1 MITEAMKGM
10 DNSNIMSLLQRNLH
24 LQTFFLIH
32 VFTEVFGIAHNVICK
47 KLSLAADLQK
57 KSCCYR

>member
-1 MITEAMKGM
+1 M